1 MAACI
6 EATDETPEYVCNIMT
21 GDPVTYRSAM
31 KTSNA
36 KDWQAAVDL
45 ELDTLRNNQT
55 WIAMPKP
62 KTAKPL
68 HSKWVFKTKLDA
80 NGKIERFKARLVAC
94 GNEQQYGVNYED
106 TFAPVLDLATVRL
119 VLALSVLWGYP
130 ARHGDVPA
138 AYTRAALE
146 AQSDI
151 FMYPPQGM
159 QLTDE
164 ERLAGGEA
172 PVLKLQRSLYGL
184 KQAGRL
190 WNNLL
195 HDELIRLG
203 YSRCM
208 TDLCLY
214 FKRSNKDI
222 AVVGIY
228 VDDLLVTA
236 TDGRL
241 INDLFKNLKS
251 LEVKDLGVVEKFLG
265 MRVKFSSDSFTLD
278 QETLIEDYLKTNGMI
293 NATPLTSPV
302 CLGTIPNHDEPLSPS
317 DAKSF
322 RTLAGGLLWLPVQT
336 SRLPS
341 TSSPVVLT
349 HRVWS
354 INSWRNVSYVIWR
367 VPLLPSWSRSVL
379 APMVTYSAHTL
390 TLITPPMKIGNP
402 SVPAQFI

>member
-6 EATDETPEYVCNIMT
+6 EAIDETPEYICNIMT
-21 GDPVTYRSAM
+21 GDPVTYKSAM

-62 KTAKPL
+62 KTANPL

-106 TFAPVLDLATVRL
+106 TFAPVLDLVTVLL
-119 VLALSVLWGYP
+119 VLALSVLWGHP
-130 ARHGDVPA
+130 ARHGDIPA
-138 AYTRAALE
+138 AYTKAALE

-151 FMYPPQGM
+151 FMYPPHGM
-159 QLTDE
+159 HLTDE

-190 WNNLL
+190 RNNLR
-195 HDELIRLG
+195 HNELIRLG

-208 TDLCLY
+208 TDFCLY

-228 VDDLLVTA
+228 VDDLLATA

-241 INDLFKNLKS
+241 VNDLFKNLKS

-265 MRVKFSSDSFTLD
+265 MRVKFSPDSFTQD

-293 NATPLTSPV
+293 NSTSLTSPV
-302 CLGTIPNHDEPLSPS
+302 CLGAIPNHDEPLSPS
-317 DAKSF
+317 DA
-322 RTLAGGLLWLPVQT
+322 
-336 SRLPS
+336 
-341 TSSPVVLT
+341 
-349 HRVWS
+349 
-354 INSWRNVSYVIWR
+354 
-367 VPLLPSWSRSVL
+367 
-379 APMVTYSAHTL
+379 
-390 TLITPPMKIGNP
+390 
-402 SVPAQFI
+402 